1 MAERDFGKSFVD
13 CEAAQQIKLLTRI
26 SQREDKPV
34 TLEEQ
39 FFVVLKQSTVDG
51 YYLSD
56 VGIHQELKYQGNAV
70 LAEFPGCTHEE
81 HKAERK
87 AR

>member
-1 MAERDFGKSFVD
+1 V
-13 CEAAQQIKLLTRI
+13 
-26 SQREDKPV
+26 
-34 TLEEQ
+34 
-39 FFVVLKQSTVDG
+39 KQSTVDG

-56 VGIHQELKYQGNAV
+56 VGIHQELKYQGNEV

-87 AR
+87 TRR